1 MFIAFTGSDNIS
13 PSIETFTG
21 ESTYGYVISLVS
33 GSIYNA
39 VFVILINLVLQ
50 AIISGLIIDTFGEMR
65 AESEAIENDIE
76 SMCFICS
83 IDRDEFEQA
92 GVSFEHHIK
101 DEHNMWKYLWF
112 QIYLDLKDPLS
123 YTAPEHYA
131 HQLFNDK
138 QSFVKLGPVKKSLSI
153 QRRAG
158 AVREEFTPK
167 NIFEAI
173 QKVQGY
179 DVDIMESLQQVLR
192 VDGEASKTLTSQS
205 AMIAKILSSV
215 EMSDSRE
222 GQFAEMLVTMQELMA
237 SNSTSLKKAVE
248 QRLVTISTAVTEL
261 TSKVDELS
269 NRSTKDTP
277 KR

>member
-1 MFIAFTGSDNIS
+1 MICFFSGSDNIS
-13 PSIETFTG
+13 PSIEAFTG
-21 ESTYGYVISLVS
+21 ESTYGYVISLIS

-65 AESEAIENDIE
+65 AENEAIENDIE

-92 GVSFEHHIK
+92 GVSFEQHIK
-101 DEHNMWKYLWF
+101 NEHNMWKYLWF

-123 YTAPEHYA
+123 YTAPENYA
-131 HQLFNDK
+131 HQLFGDK

-167 NIFEAI
+167 NIYEAI

-179 DVDIMESLQQVLR
+179 DVDILESLQQMLR
-192 VDGEASKTLTSQS
+192 AAGETSKTLTTQ
-205 AMIAKILSSV
+205 AAVVNKILASV
-215 EMSDSRE
+215 ETSDSRE
-222 GQFAEMLVTMQELMA
+222 GEFAEILNRMHEFITDSSSSLRKSMEQKLASVNATVSELA
-237 SNSTSLKKAVE
+237 TKIDDVND
-248 QRLVTISTAVTEL
+248 RLG
-261 TSKVDELS
+261 K
-269 NRSTKDTP
+269 
-277 KR
+277 